1 MDGGGRFMQ
10 SLIRRAMG
18 RPAVQVPSPV
28 LDFSFLHRMLAAEK
42 TILPRALRKPVR
54 VLSRIQ
60 VQIPHWVGRKAAIC
74 LLLATTGYGLI
85 LGGQATTLAGY
96 ATAMVGL
103 KVQEVRI
110 KGHLEASERDIIRS
124 LDLKEHASMVL
135 FNAAAARQRIQAMPW
150 VEEVSIRKT
159 YPGSV
164 DIAIR
169 ERQPF
174 ALWQSGKVVS
184 IIDPEGRII
193 TGLEGNK
200 FASLV
205 LLVGEGADMEGPAFL
220 QTLSSFSQVESR
232 VRAAVLVAG
241 RRWNLVLDNGLE
253 VKLPESNIEGALARI
268 ATLQA
273 DDELLDR
280 DIQTLDLRIPG
291 RMAVRLPEIA
301 MEEHKKAF
309 DKRVKELKA
318 GAI

>member
-1 MDGGGRFMQ
+1 MQ

-18 RPAVQVPSPV
+18 RPAPQPATPV

-54 VLSRIQ
+54 ILSRLQ
-60 VQIPHWVGRKAAIC
+60 VQVPQWIGKKAAIG
-74 LLLATTGYGLI
+74 LLVSTALYGLV
-85 LGGQATTLAGY
+85 LGGQATTLVGH
-96 ATAMVGL
+96 ATGMAGL
-103 KVQEVRI
+103 KVHEVRI
-110 KGHLEASERDIIRS
+110 KGQLEASERDIIRS
-124 LDLKEHASMVL
+124 LDLKKHASMVL
-135 FNAAAARQRIQAMPW
+135 FDAAAARQRIQSMPW

-164 DIAIR
+164 DIVIK
-169 ERQPF
+169 ERKPL

-184 IIDPEGRII
+184 ILDPEGRII

-205 LLVGEGADMEGPAFL
+205 LLVGDGADLEGPAFL
-220 QTLSSFSQVESR
+220 ETLSNFTIVESR

-253 VKLPESNIEGALARI
+253 VKLPESNIELALSRM
-268 ATLQA
+268 ATLQS
-273 DDELLDR
+273 DNELFDR
-280 DIQTLDLRIPG
+280 DIQTIDLRIPG
-291 RMAVRLPEIA
+291 RMAVRLPETV

>member
-1 MDGGGRFMQ
+1 MQ

-18 RPAVQVPSPV
+18 RPAIQPTVTV

-54 VLSRIQ
+54 ILSRLQFEVPQWI
-60 VQIPHWVGRKAAIC
+60 GKKAAIG
-74 LLLATTGYGLI
+74 LLASTAVYGLI
-85 LGGQATTLAGY
+85 IGGHATSLVGH
-96 ATAMVGL
+96 ATSLTGL

-110 KGHLEASERDIIRS
+110 KGQVEASEGDIIRS
-124 LDLKEHASMVL
+124 LDLKTHASMVL
-135 FNAAAARQRIQAMPW
+135 FDAAAARSRIQSMPW
-150 VEEVSIRKT
+150 IEEVSIRKT

-164 DIAIR
+164 DIVIK

-184 IIDPEGRII
+184 ILDSEGQII
-193 TGLEGNK
+193 TGLEDNK

-205 LLVGEGADMEGPAFL
+205 LLVGEGADMAGPAFL
-220 QTLSSFSQVESR
+220 ETLSDFTIVESR

-253 VKLPESNIEGALARI
+253 VKLPESNMEQALSRMAM
-268 ATLQA
+268 LQS
-273 DDELLDR
+273 DNELLDR
-280 DIQTLDLRIPG
+280 DIQTIDLRIAG
-291 RMAVRLPEIA
+291 RMAVRLPETA

>member
-1 MDGGGRFMQ
+1 MQ
-10 SLIRRAMG
+10 SLIRRAIG
-18 RPAVQVPSPV
+18 RPAPQPATPV

-54 VLSRIQ
+54 VLSRLQFRVPQWI
-60 VQIPHWVGRKAAIC
+60 GKKAAIG
-74 LLLATTGYGLI
+74 LLASTALYGLV
-85 LGGQATTLAGY
+85 LGGQATTLVGH

-103 KVQEVRI
+103 KVHEVRI
-110 KGHLEASERDIIRS
+110 KGQLEASERDIIRS
-124 LDLKEHASMVL
+124 LDLKNHASMIM
-135 FNAAAARQRIQAMPW
+135 FDAAAARQRIQSMPW

-164 DIAIR
+164 DIVIK
-169 ERQPF
+169 ERKPL

-184 IIDPEGRII
+184 ILDPEGRII

-205 LLVGEGADMEGPAFL
+205 LLVGDGADLEGPAFL
-220 QTLSSFSQVESR
+220 QTLSNFTIVESR

-253 VKLPESNIEGALARI
+253 VKLPESNIELALSRM
-268 ATLQA
+268 ATLQS
-273 DDELLDR
+273 DNELFDR
-280 DIQTLDLRIPG
+280 DIQTIDLRIPG
-291 RMAVRLPEIA
+291 RMAVRLPETV

-309 DKRVKELKA
+309 DTRVKELKA